1 MKYLLDT
8 HVIIWL
14 AKKDNE
20 KLSSKSMEIIRSQ
33 DSQLFISII
42 SFWEIALKMNNGKLV
57 LGISLDTLFDNIE
70 KSGITITSIE
80 KEYILCLSTLPP
92 VHKDPFDR
100 LLITTALIEDMTLL
114 TADENNQKYDVP
126 WIW

>member
-80 KEYILCLSTLPP
+80 KEYILRLSTLPP